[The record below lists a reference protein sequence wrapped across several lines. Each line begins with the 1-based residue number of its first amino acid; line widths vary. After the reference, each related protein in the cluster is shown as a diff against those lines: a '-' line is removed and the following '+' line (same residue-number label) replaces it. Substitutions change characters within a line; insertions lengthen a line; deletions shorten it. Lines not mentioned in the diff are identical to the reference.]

1 MKKAAKIIG
10 IILAVLVAIPLVLLL
25 IVSIRTALTQDD
37 YSAVYTDP
45 KNDSGGRSQR
55 FIAFIYVQ

>member
-25 IVSIRTALTQDD
+25 IVSIESQLDSFKVLRRELLKFKRERR
-37 YSAVYTDP
+37 
-45 KNDSGGRSQR
+45 KNK
-55 FIAFIYVQ
+55 